1 MLSVKGG
8 HPVPGLVLEL
18 QSDALNKGVSCADLL
33 RKALVASRKLGV
45 REIEEWLRRELNGYP
60 LDDDEVPAYREVHG
74 RIKVWNPYHGW
85 QPLNFGDA
93 KMAEQ
98 LSRRKVM
105 QPVSELEALLENKA
119 GSSFQIPFPQKTV
132 NALMEAMD
140 IPLQPML
147 HVASTSVVGI
157 LNAVRNHVLEWA
169 LELEIQ
175 GVIGEE
181 MSFSREEQ
189 KAADRVTYQIT
200 NNIGAMH
207 NSQLQQDSPGATQNL
222 NVGLDIQ
229 QVLAVVAGIR
239 VQEEELGLNAE
250 EASELNTELSTIEVQ
265 SESPKPKATIIK
277 ESLKSIRA
285 ILEGATGNVAA
296 AELLALLAR
305 IF

>member
-1 MLSVKGG
+1 M
-8 HPVPGLVLEL
+8 PGLVLEL
-18 QSDALNKGVSCADLL
+18 QSDALNKAVTCADLL
-33 RKALVASRKLGV
+33 RKALAVSRKLGV
-45 REIEEWLRRELNGYP
+45 AEIEEWLRRELNGYP
-60 LDDDEVPAYREVHG
+60 LDDDEVPTYREVHG
-74 RIKVWNPYHGW
+74 QIRVWNSYHGW

-93 KMAEQ
+93 EMAEQ

-105 QPVSELEALLENKA
+105 QPVSELDALLENKDE
-119 GSSFQIPFPQKTV
+119 GSLQIPFPQKTV
-132 NALMEAMD
+132 NALMKAMD
-140 IPLQPML
+140 VPLQPTL

-169 LELEIQ
+169 LELEKQ

-181 MSFSREEQ
+181 MSFSQEEQ
-189 KAADRVTYQIT
+189 KAADLVTYQIT

-222 NVGLDIQ
+222 NIGLDIQ
-229 QVLAVVAGIR
+229 KVLALVAEIR
-239 VQEEELGLNAE
+239 AKEAELDLSAD
-250 EASELNTELSTIEVQ
+250 EATELSSELTTIEVQ

-296 AELLALLAR
+296 SGLLALLAS
-305 IF
+305 IL